1 DEFEK
6 IIAERAPGRFNDDD
20 GDSGE
25 DRSNDAGPEPEALE
39 VGVIGDR
46 TYAFIGLERDSGIMI
61 YDVTDP
67 ANAFFVNYIDPAFVG
82 LTPEDEVAR
91 HSPEGIVFIPAE
103 ESTTGF
109 AQIAVSY
116 EFSGSTVVF
125 DLPQLSLNEIRSDQ
139 GGPDNNEYIEIFG
152 AAGTSL
158 NGFSF
163 VAIGDDPDAGAGGG
177 VEAVV
182 SLDGLT
188 IGEDGF
194 LLIAEDE
201 EAFGFP
207 IEVDLE
213 TDLNLENDQNT
224 TYFLVRNNTLAV
236 GDDADLDD
244 DGVFDGGFE
253 VIDSIATIESLEGGN
268 LIYSPNTVGEDVP
281 FSPGH
286 IFRNTDGTGDWEI
299 GGFDYPQDDT
309 PGLSNAQT
317 PVEVTIP
324 EIQGAG
330 HVSPFAG
337 QVVQTVGIVTAI
349 GRDGFYIQDA
359 TGDGDDATSDAVFVY
374 TGFQDGGESF
384 PDDVMVGDEVMV
396 TGSVFEIVPGGDGTG
411 NLSTTQIVDNE
422 VTVI

>member
-1 DEFEK
+1 AAPSLISSVGFTDPALFSEEALPEGVRVEVGTAETDFEPEFITVSPDGTTAFVALQENNAIAVLDIESGAFTGIFSTGIVDRSVEGQGFDPIEDSVIDITTFDDIVSLRQPDTIKATEINGDTFVLTANEGDGRDDPEFGDPLTVNELRVRDLLNVELEHDLIARGLIAEEPFAFDEEGDPDREPIGIEELEVSQFDGLDAHGRVELLHTYGSRSFTIWDAHGNVVFDSGDEFEK

-61 YDVTDP
+61 YDITDP

-163 VAIGDDPDAGAGGG
+163 VA
-177 VEAVV
+177 
-182 SLDGLT
+182 
-188 IGEDGF
+188 
-194 LLIAEDE
+194 
-201 EAFGFP
+201 
-207 IEVDLE
+207 
-213 TDLNLENDQNT
+213 
-224 TYFLVRNNTLAV
+224 
-236 GDDADLDD
+236 
-244 DGVFDGGFE
+244 
-253 VIDSIATIESLEGGN
+253 
-268 LIYSPNTVGEDVP
+268 
-281 FSPGH
+281 
-286 IFRNTDGTGDWEI
+286 
-299 GGFDYPQDDT
+299 
-309 PGLSNAQT
+309 
-317 PVEVTIP
+317 
-324 EIQGAG
+324 
-330 HVSPFAG
+330 
-337 QVVQTVGIVTAI
+337 
-349 GRDGFYIQDA
+349 
-359 TGDGDDATSDAVFVY
+359 
-374 TGFQDGGESF
+374 
-384 PDDVMVGDEVMV
+384 
-396 TGSVFEIVPGGDGTG
+396 
-411 NLSTTQIVDNE
+411 
-422 VTVI
+422 